1 MAASR
6 GEGLWGMDKVDDSEP
21 QRRTFF
27 MWTNSK
33 LEEGG
38 HSRIGFDSMYD
49 DFKNGVVL
57 ANLVSS
63 LCDAKAFRKFPE
75 DKINYNPRNPLH
87 DACNVK
93 LVFDFLSK
101 VEKEDMS
108 AIPTNTIT
116 KGAKAYVMGLIFKLI
131 LRYSISEPR
140 SSNSENISA
149 MRALLD
155 WVQPKCVPHKDVKN
169 FDTSWRDG
177 KAIVA
182 LWNFLVNEYHP
193 EYQIDMSRLDSDAHG
208 AVNEVITNFQNHML
222 VEPYLTADMVLCNRP
237 DKQSMMTYIAEVR
250 DKHKLWVEE
259 QVRITELNKEKDN
272 EDNGFITEGDKWYKM
287 GKDRSKEVGNESN
300 ELFYSIEAFANEKFA
315 ECGGA
320 DDELEAQ
327 FETVCEEA
335 RTMMTPVDDGY
346 AQSDEYFE
354 NAKKEYKKV
363 KDRTKKKEQSV
374 PKIKDCTARQE
385 TNESLDDN
393 FHKKVEAKLE
403 DLKEKWRSKKI
414 LDYALEFFSNT
425 KDTTDEKVTEI
436 IETTIKS
443 FSDFNYDR
451 QRFQAVENGRE
462 EVVRVI
468 STMNE
473 CKDKFEAAEPQMLN
487 EEDSVLCVDKM
498 KECDDLKATWLAE
511 YDDACKTELSQDKYV
526 SWEETTDLLTYY
538 HDFSVQLERIISQR
552 VDENGNLIAPSDDGV
567 STDFSTVKSR
577 LDALNSMLKS
587 FKQSEKDLRPQVHAQ
602 VDDEFD
608 RLQLPG
614 ERWYKPNYD
623 V

>member
-1 MAASR
+1 MSAAQ
-6 GEGLWGMDKVDDSEP
+6 GEGRCGKDKVYDSEP

-27 MWTNSK
+27 MCTNNK

-38 HSRIGFDSMYD
+38 HSRIGYDSMYD
-49 DFKNGVVL
+49 DFKNGVVI

-63 LCDAKAFRKFPE
+63 LCDAKAFKKFPE

-87 DACNVK
+87 HTCNIR
-93 LVFDFLSK
+93 LVFEFLSK
-101 VEKEDMS
+101 VEGEDMG
-108 AIPTNTIT
+108 AIPVNTIT

-131 LRYSISEPR
+131 LRYSIADV
-140 SSNSENISA
+140 NDDHNTSA
-149 MRALLD
+149 MRSLLD

-169 FDTSWRDG
+169 FDTSWKDG

-193 EYQIDMSRLDSDAHG
+193 ECQVDMFRLDSDDHG
-208 AVNEVITNFQNHML
+208 VVTEVIQNFQNHML

-259 QVRITELNKEKDN
+259 QNRLKKQNEEENNADN
-272 EDNGFITEGDKWYKM
+272 TFLMEGDKWYKM
-287 GKDRSKEVGNESN
+287 GKDRSKETSNEAN
-300 ELFYSIEAFANEKFA
+300 ELFYSIEAFANEKMA
-315 ECGGA
+315 ECGGS
-320 DDELEAQ
+320 DEELDAQ
-327 FETVCEEA
+327 FETICDEA
-335 RTMMTPVDDGY
+335 RSMITPVDDGY
-346 AQSDEYFE
+346 AQSTEYFE

-363 KDRTKKKEQSV
+363 KDRTKKKEQAL
-374 PKIKDCTARQE
+374 PLIKDCTAKQDV
-385 TNESLDDN
+385 NESLDEN
-393 FHKKVEAKLE
+393 FHKKVDQMLE

-425 KDTTDEKVTEI
+425 KDTTDERVNEI
-436 IETTIKS
+436 IETTIRS
-443 FSDFNYDR
+443 FSEFNYDR

-462 EVVRVI
+462 EVIRVI
-468 STMNE
+468 SAMNE
-473 CKDKFEAAEPQMLN
+473 CKDKFEEAEPQMLD
-487 EEDSVLCVDKM
+487 EEDKVLCTDKM

-511 YDDACKTELSQDKYV
+511 YDDACEKELSQDKYV
-526 SWEETTDLLTYY
+526 SWEETTDLLNQY
-538 HDFSVQLERIISQR
+538 HEFSVQLETIISQR
-552 VDENGNLIAPSDDGV
+552 VDENGNLIAPTDEGV

-587 FKQSEKDLRPQVHAQ
+587 FKENERDLRKQVQAA
-602 VDDEFD
+602 VDEKFDEEN
-608 RLQLPG
+608 LPG
-614 ERWYKPNYD
+614 AHWYKANYD